1 MDLFSKDNL
10 DQMSFSNIDDRIA
23 ELQAEVEDIKV
34 QEGRHQTVHRYVC
47 MHASTYLCV
56 SYPFAYLRLSYPT
69 MYISI
74 YICKDALN
82 DV

>member
-47 MHASTYLCV
+47 MHACIYVSMCILSICV
-56 SYPFAYLRLSYPT
+56 STFILSNYVYINLYLQGCSQ
-69 MYISI
+69 
-74 YICKDALN
+74 
-82 DV
+82 